1 MAKEF
6 KLPDL
11 GEGIHEGE
19 VLAVK
24 VSPGQQVKEDEIIL
38 EVETDKAAVEI
49 PSPFTDVVTDV
60 QVSAGDV
67 VHVGDVMMVFG
78 GVADNQ
84 PKARDDGAPAAG
96 KTPPQEA
103 QSDREVTGG
112 SEPTGGPHREGPVPA
127 APSTRRLA
135 RELGVDLHEVT
146 PTGPGGRVTAAD
158 VRALAEG
165 GARQTAATAEE
176 DRTTPT
182 AAQRDRRLVGV
193 SPQTVEAPPLPDYD
207 KVGPVERVPLRSVRR
222 AIAKQ
227 MALSWSQIPHVSTQD
242 LVDVT
247 ELEALRRRYKDEVK
261 DRDGALTIT
270 VFVIK
275 ALANALREFPKFNAS
290 LDMASEEIVLKKY
303 YHVGIAVDT
312 ERGLLVPT
320 IRNAD
325 QKSVFEL
332 AIELKALAG
341 RAREGQA
348 SLEDM
353 QGSTMT
359 ITNVGAIGGT
369 GFTPIINYPEVAILG
384 LAQARVQP
392 VAKPVTLP
400 EEVSPD
406 DFEATLTHGYE
417 FVARL
422 MMPIILTFDHR
433 VNDGAEAQRFLNRV
447 IEQLEQPERL
457 LMGL

>member
-1 MAKEF
+1 
-6 KLPDL
+6 
-11 GEGIHEGE
+11 
-19 VLAVK
+19 
-24 VSPGQQVKEDEIIL
+24 
-38 EVETDKAAVEI
+38 
-49 PSPFTDVVTDV
+49 
-60 QVSAGDV
+60 
-67 VHVGDVMMVFG
+67 
-78 GVADNQ
+78 
-84 PKARDDGAPAAG
+84 
-96 KTPPQEA
+96 
-103 QSDREVTGG
+103 
-112 SEPTGGPHREGPVPA
+112 
-127 APSTRRLA
+127 
-135 RELGVDLHEVT
+135 
-146 PTGPGGRVTAAD
+146 
-158 VRALAEG
+158 
-165 GARQTAATAEE
+165 
-176 DRTTPT
+176 
-182 AAQRDRRLVGV
+182 VGV

-207 KVGPVERVPLRSVRR
+207 RVGPVERLPLRSVRR

-242 LVDVT
+242 LVDIT
-247 ELEALRRRYKDEVK
+247 ETEALRRRYKDEVR

-275 ALANALREFPKFNAS
+275 ALTNALKEFPKFNAS

-303 YHVGIAVDT
+303 YNVGIAVDT

-325 QKSVFEL
+325 QKSVLDL
-332 AIELKALAG
+332 AVELKALAE
-341 RAREGQA
+341 RAREGRA

-353 QGSTMT
+353 QGGTMT

-392 VAKPVTLP
+392 VAKQVALP
-400 EEVSPD
+400 EGVSPD
-406 DFEATLTHGYE
+406 DLEATLAHGYE
-417 FVARL
+417 FVPRL

-457 LMGL
+457 LLGL